1 MAKQILYKHF
11 VLLAAFFFF
20 IHSLLVLA
28 SLIDTTSR
36 QARDFKCIEKERQAL
51 LHFKSYIYQDP
62 MGFLSTWTQYE
73 KREEATSDCCEW
85 SGVTCNNQTGHVT
98 TLDLYGGYLEGKISP
113 SLVNLTYLSHLDL
126 SFNHFYGPIPMF
138 IGSMTQLRHLDLQ
151 GSYFNGN
158 IPMFNGSMTHLRYLD
173 LRDNELTGNIPIF
186 IGSITQLRYLGLGL
200 NYFHGPIPME
210 LGNLTKLQQ
219 LYLYSL
225 SNCTIKNLN
234 WLSHLSHLKGLYMD
248 GISLAKANN
257 WVNVILGLKK
267 LSFLSLSECDLSQ
280 VMNPYSYSSF
290 NSSSTSSSIV
300 CLYLIHNNLNSSMYH
315 WLFPL
320 TSNKL
325 EWLYLHNNKLD
336 GIPKFLGNLCSLTL
350 LSITKN
356 SLSIKFY
363 NLLANLSSGC
373 TSIALEG
380 LFVSHNQLTGSVSNN
395 IQKFSSL
402 KYLFLDNNQLNETIS
417 EIVWRLPKVQELDV
431 SSNFLKSF
439 ISEYVGETKILRLY
453 LSNNSFEGTPSNI
466 HMSDLSNIQEINISS
481 CKLGPHFPN
490 WILKLKNLT
499 HLNIA
504 NNRISY
510 TFSIHF
516 WNMWFSQFIDID
528 LSSNNFSGS
537 IPNVSSG
544 LQRLDLSHNKF
555 YGQISFLCQITYGS
569 LYFLDLS
576 NNSFI
581 GEIPDCLWHFKELQ
595 VLNLGHNKFSGRLP
609 ISIGYLISLEV
620 LQLDNNNFSG
630 ELPLSL
636 QNCTRLTFLELGV
649 NKFSGYVPVW
659 IGERYIGNVGLCGLP
674 LTKYCPGDKELE
686 APIIGQNEGG
696 GEGID
701 ELDRLFLIGGA
712 SGFAT
717 GFWMVCCGL
726 HVNWHGRNE
735 FFRFLD
741 NVKDWVYIKVTLFIA
756 RQQRAPWV

>member
-1 MAKQILYKHF
+1 MANTIFHKHF
-11 VLLAAFFFF
+11 MHHAAFFF

-36 QARDFKCIEKERQAL
+36 QARDGAGNLKCIEKERQAL
-51 LHFKSYIYQDP
+51 LHFKSYIRQDP
-62 MGFLSTWTQYE
+62 YQILSTWTQYE
-73 KREEATSDCCEW
+73 KRVEEATSDCCEW

-98 TLDLYGGYLEGKISP
+98 TLHLGFGYLEGKISP

-126 SFNHFYGPIPMF
+126 SWNIFRGPIPMF
-138 IGSMTQLRHLDLQ
+138 ISSM
-151 GSYFNGN
+151 
-158 IPMFNGSMTHLRYLD
+158 
-173 LRDNELTGNIPIF
+173 
-186 IGSITQLRYLGLGL
+186 TQLRYLGLGV
-200 NYFHGPIPME
+200 NYFIGKIPME
-210 LGNLTKLQQ
+210 LGNLTELQE
-219 LYLYSL
+219 LYLENL
-225 SNCTIKNLN
+225 SNCTIENLD
-234 WLSHLSHLKGLYMD
+234 WLSHLSHLETLNMD

-267 LSFLSLSECDLSQ
+267 LSYLYLSGCDLSQ

-300 CLYLIHNNLNSSMYH
+300 HLYLINNNLNSSSYN

-325 EWLYLHNNKLD
+325 KGLYLGQNKLD
-336 GIPKFLGNLCSLTL
+336 GIPKYLGNLCSLTL

-356 SLSIKFY
+356 SMSIKFSD
-363 NLLANLSSGC
+363 LLANLSSG
-373 TSIALEG
+373 SRSVALEE
-380 LFVSHNQLTGSVSNN
+380 LYVSYNQLTGSLSDD

-402 KYLFLDNNQLNETIS
+402 KYLYLDNNRLNETIS
-417 EIVWRLPKVQELDV
+417 ENVWRLPKLQDLDV
-431 SSNFLKSF
+431 SSNSLKSF
-439 ISEYVGETKILRLY
+439 ISECIGETKILRLY
-453 LSNNSFEGTPSNI
+453 LSNNSFEGTRSNI
-466 HMSDLSNIQEINISS
+466 HMSNHSSIQEIDISF
-481 CKLGPHFPN
+481 CNLTNFPN

-499 HLNIA
+499 YLNIA

-510 TFSIHF
+510 TIPILF
-516 WNMWFSQFIDID
+516 WNMCFSRLGYLD

-537 IPNVSSG
+537 IPNVSSS
-544 LQRLDLSHNKF
+544 LFQLNLSHNNF
-555 YGQISFLCQITYGS
+555 YGQIFFLCQMTDGS
-569 LYFLDLS
+569 LSFLDLS
-576 NNSFI
+576 NNSFV

-595 VLNLGHNKFSGRLP
+595 VLDLGHNKFSGRLP
-609 ISIGYLISLEV
+609 ISIGYLTNLEV
-620 LQLDNNNFSG
+620 LRLDNNKFSG

-636 QNCTRLTFLELGV
+636 QNCTKLTFLELGV
-649 NKFSGYVPVW
+649 NKFFGYVPIW
-659 IGERYIGNVGLCGLP
+659 IGDRLSQLYALSLTYIGNVGLCGLP

-717 GFWMVCCGL
+717 GFWIVCCGL
-726 HVNWHGRNE
+726 HVNWHGRNM

-741 NVKDWVYIKVTLFIA
+741 NLKDWVYVKVTLFIE
-756 RQQRAPWV
+756 RRQRAPYL